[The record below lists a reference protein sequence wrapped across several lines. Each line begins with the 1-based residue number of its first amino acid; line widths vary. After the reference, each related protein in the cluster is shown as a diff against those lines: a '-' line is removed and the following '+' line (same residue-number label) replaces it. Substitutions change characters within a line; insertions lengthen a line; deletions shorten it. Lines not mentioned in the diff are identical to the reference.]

1 MLARIRIYALA
12 VLGSV
17 ALTQTGCIS
26 LSSFMGQRHK
36 STLDTTLLEAQ
47 GYAIPRGGMP
57 TAVDPELAGKGP
69 HVVLE
74 IRGGARHLESIPLP
88 MDRAVFIEDLVQQ
101 ARLHDQLGR
110 LSISVMRNNGTGQP
124 PLKMDLRTDDDGK
137 ATNIGQNYALLPGDH
152 IIVFEDSRNA
162 LERFVDA
169 QFKS

>member
-1 MLARIRIYALA
+1 MVASIRSFSVV
-12 VLGSV
+12 VLCSIT
-17 ALTQTGCIS
+17 LTQSGCIS
-26 LSSFMGQRHK
+26 LSSFMGQRKK

-57 TAVDPELAGKGP
+57 TRVDSALADKGP

-88 MDRAVFIEDLVQQ
+88 MDHAVFIEDLVQQ

-110 LSISVMRNNGTGQP
+110 LSISVMRDNGAGQP

-162 LERFVDA
+162 LERFVDS